1 MGRTRKGQPQ
11 AEQAERP
18 VVITPL
24 HVKDRSFVSEIAEGP
39 RTKRVLA
46 GAKAWRKL
54 TPLQAVYAKGQL
66 AGGSPLHDAVARF
79 AAGQRYAGIFDLSQ
93 SGGCDSTQM
102 QAISRSRVGSGGP
115 AGHSQSE
122 ALRAL
127 ARIEERLGAR
137 DARII
142 RMVCGEGHAPV
153 EAVRAACGDDYK
165 HTVAARF
172 REALD
177 ALVEGFEAGR

>member
-1 MGRTRKGQPQ
+1 MGRTRKPPAQ
-11 AEQAERP
+11 QAERP
-18 VVITPL
+18 AVITPL
-24 HVKDRSFVSEIAEGP
+24 HVKDWSFVSDVAEGP
-39 RTKRVLA
+39 RIKRVLA
-46 GAKAWRKL
+46 AAKAWRKL

-66 AGGSPLHDAVARF
+66 AGGSPLHDAAARF
-79 AAGQRYAGIFDLSQ
+79 AAGQRYAGLFDLGQ

-102 QAISRSRVGSGGP
+102 QAVSCSRVGSGGP

-127 ARIEERLGAR
+127 TKIEAKLGAR

-177 ALVEGFEAGR
+177 ALVEGFEAVRRG